1 MQMQG
6 IKVHCCG
13 GSGESQTGAFQMRGG
28 FGTNHVNKPFQVRL
42 ELPCN
47 YTANTKRRHLFCFL
61 GI

>member
-13 GSGESQTGAFQMRGG
+13 GSGENQTGAFQMRGG

-42 ELPCN
+42 EPSCN
-47 YTANTKRRHLFCFL
+47 YTAIQREDICFAF
-61 GI
+61 